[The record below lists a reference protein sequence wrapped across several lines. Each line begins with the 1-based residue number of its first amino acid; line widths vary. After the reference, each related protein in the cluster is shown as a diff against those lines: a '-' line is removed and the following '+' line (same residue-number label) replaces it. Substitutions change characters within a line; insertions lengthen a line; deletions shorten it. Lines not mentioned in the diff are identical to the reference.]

1 MTSLETKNCKIQY
14 DAPIAPITTFRIGGC
29 ADAIAYPENAS
40 AFGELIRELCKK
52 GIKHTVLGN
61 GSNVLFCGERY
72 DGVIVVTR
80 ELKNISVSGNTVTAE
95 CGASLTKT
103 AAAAYEAGLCGL
115 EFAYGI
121 PGSIGGGTFMNA
133 GAYGGCLSD
142 VISKTVSFDENGEKV
157 ELSEHGFSYRDSVFQ
172 HKKLYVASAS
182 FELVP
187 SDKAEIKAKMDDYMS
202 RRKEKQPLDM
212 PSAGSV
218 FKRGNGFI
226 TSQVIDEC
234 GLKGLSV
241 GGAEVSEKHAGFIVN
256 KGGASS
262 DDVLA
267 LIEKVKEK
275 VFEMT
280 GKTIE
285 CEVRLIK

>member
-29 ADAIAYPENAS
+29 ADAIAYPENVS

-103 AAAAYEAGLCGL
+103 AAAAYEVGLCGL

-241 GGAEVSEKHAGFIVN
+241 GGAEVSTKHAGFIVN